1 MTGSAPATA
10 ASPRICPNCD
20 GFAAVAVSSGD
31 RDASGQLPTLA
42 VDCPACHGAGT
53 LPASVAQ
60 FAGGRA

>member
-20 GFAAVAVSSGD
+20 GFATAAVSSGD

-53 LPASVAQ
+53 LPAAVQ
-60 FAGGRA
+60 FVGGRA

>member
-20 GFAAVAVSSGD
+20 GFATAAVSSGD

-53 LPASVAQ
+53 VPASAAEFV
-60 FAGGRA
+60 GGRA

>member
-20 GFAAVAVSSGD
+20 GFATVAVSSGD
-31 RDASGQLPTLA
+31 RDASGRLPTLA
-42 VDCPACHGAGT
+42 VDCSACHGAGT
-53 LPASVAQ
+53 LPASAAQ